1 MGMTNPRVRRLRE
14 KKLRDSV
21 RRPVKRRVVVDKSRL
36 YWVLGQLM
44 AYERRYMSLRDLAR
58 EIGLSYRT
66 IRHILNEDLPKGLP
80 GGMPMVN
87 KIIAAMRERGIVLH
101 PSDFMEVLE
110 PSPKSSQS
118 E

>member
-1 MGMTNPRVRRLRE
+1 MGMTNPRIRRSRE

-36 YWVLGQLM
+36 WWVLGMLI
-44 AYERRYMSLRDLAR
+44 AHERRRLSMRDLAK
-58 EIGLSYRT
+58 ICNLSHRT
-66 IRHILNEDLPKGLP
+66 IRHIHNEDLPKGLP